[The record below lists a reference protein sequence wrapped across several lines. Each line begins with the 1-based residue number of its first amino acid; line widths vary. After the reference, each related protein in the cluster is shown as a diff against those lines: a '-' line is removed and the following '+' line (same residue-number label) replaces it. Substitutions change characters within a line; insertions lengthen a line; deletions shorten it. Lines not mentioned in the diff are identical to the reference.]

1 MKDWSIWL
9 AAGWRCCRAVDSTTL
24 ASAGTEVDAKQHW
37 GGGQKWGPN
46 TNGQCV
52 DTNQMANMYVC
63 HNCSQQQWTKVTTI
77 LCCRYA
83 FDFQQQEKF
92 LENRT
97 RVGQKRGRD
106 TTNIKWS
113 KCMCAIM
120 EVHHSG
126 QKWPTCNF
134 PCALQCCGRV
144 RQREILLSNP
154 GQAI

>member
-9 AAGWRCCRAVDSTTL
+9 AAADAAAEPLIPQLWPQQEQRWTRNST
-24 ASAGTEVDAKQHW
+24 GVVK
-37 GGGQKWGPN
+37 
-46 TNGQCV
+46 NGDPIQMACV

-63 HNCSQQQWTKVTTI
+63 HNCCQQQWTKVTTI
-77 LCCRYA
+77 LCCRHA

-126 QKWPTCNF
+126 QKWPICYF

-144 RQREILLSNP
+144 RQRKILLRNP